1 MAAAKS
7 GASGRSE
14 LTLRL
19 LSALVLIPF
28 GLYMVWSGGLAL
40 AIGCGLFAAV
50 MAYEWVRMSASPA
63 MKWLVSLSILP
74 IIAAHFVSVAAGGM
88 LLLICTLIAAF
99 AHPVGSERRMSGF
112 GILYTSGMA
121 LALYALRESP
131 DWAGQS
137 AALITMGIVWGS
149 DSAAYFSG
157 KSFGGPPLTP
167 ESPSKTWSG
176 ALGAVIFS
184 ALCGVLAARL
194 TQGDLT
200 VWILTGI
207 IISVFAQMGDL
218 MESILKRRFG
228 VKDSSGLVP
237 GHGGVLDRVDGLGIV
252 CGVMVLGFVGL
263 PSLVEKLGFAV

>member
-1 MAAAKS
+1 MAGGAAGKTK
-7 GASGRSE
+7 RSE

-28 GLYMVWSGGLAL
+28 GLYVVWSGGLAL
-40 AIGCGLFAAV
+40 AVGCAFFAAV

-63 MKWLVSLSILP
+63 MTAFVSLSIVP
-74 IIAAHFVSVAAGGM
+74 VIVAYVLNLEAGAVT
-88 LLLICTLIAAF
+88 LLTCAF
-99 AHPVGSERRMSGF
+99 AATYAHPLKSERLMSGF

-121 LALYALRESP
+121 LALFALRESD
-131 DWAGQS
+131 DWNGQS
-137 AALITMGIVWGS
+137 AALIIMGIVWGS

-157 KSFGGPPLTP
+157 KGFGGPPLTP

-184 ALCGVLAARL
+184 ALCGALAARL
-194 TQGDLT
+194 TQGDMM
-200 VWILTGI
+200 VWIYTGI

-218 MESILKRRFG
+218 MESTIKRRFG

-252 CGVMVLGFVGL
+252 CGVMVLGFIVL
-263 PSLVEKLGFAV
+263 PALVEQLGFGI

>member
-7 GASGRSE
+7 GGSRRSE

-19 LSALVLIPF
+19 LSALILIPF
-28 GLYMVWSGGLAL
+28 GLYVVWSGGLAL
-40 AIGCGLFAAV
+40 AIGCGLFAAI

-63 MKWLVSLSILP
+63 MKSMVTLSVLP
-74 IIAAHFVSVAAGGM
+74 IIAVHFIGLAAGGVA
-88 LLLICTLIAAF
+88 LAVCTVLAALS
-99 AHPVGSERRMSGF
+99 HPLASERRMSGF
-112 GILYTSGMA
+112 GLLYTSGMA
-121 LALYALRESP
+121 LALYVLREGG
-131 DWAGQS
+131 DWSGQS

-157 KSFGGPPLTP
+157 KGFGGPPLTP

-184 ALCGVLAARL
+184 ALCGALAARIM
-194 TQGDLT
+194 QGDIT

-207 IISVFAQMGDL
+207 IISIFAQMGDL

-252 CGVMVLGFVGL
+252 CGVMVFGFVGL
-263 PSLVEKLGFAV
+263 PTLVEKLGFAG